1 MAPKYF
7 WSCTP
12 EGPHNVQGVTPV
24 IGSGADSPCQGADS
38 PCQGEMSRRDK
49 RGREMARRARE
60 GRVAVLWT

>member
-1 MAPKYF
+1 MAPKYS
-7 WSCTP
+7 WSCAP
-12 EGPHNVQGVTPV
+12 EGPHNVQGITPV
-24 IGSGADSPCQGADS
+24 IGSGADS